1 MIDINKFGLCA
12 DDVLGTGQGEC
23 PITDFGDLKGL
34 GLLKKGSKLSL
45 ATDSLNEA
53 TFRALITD
61 GKLHQLVNSYAFE
74 DTTPEN
80 ERSTSSDGLMQTIRE
95 GKPMYSFTFKKGMY
109 NAKAMQ
115 SLKGNNRWDAYFYF
129 SEGLL
134 VALDTAGANL
144 KGFNG
149 SMFDV
154 DSYKFKQGAETEF
167 SKVSLQLSDAKEFNQ
182 RFVFFTWDELGFNAL
197 EIEGVIETVVS
208 FNAAPVAGSTIT
220 VKIADANNRS
230 ISYASLFDNAA
241 QWKVLVDG
249 VENVVT
255 TVSVAGEVATLTLT
269 SASTSTLV
277 STDVVVVSLDGI
289 VADLELKYYKSNTIT
304 ATIA

>member
-12 DDVLGTGQGEC
+12 EDVLGTGQGEC

-45 ATDSLNEA
+45 ATDTLNAA

-154 DSYKFKQGAETEF
+154 DSYKFKQGNETEF

-197 EIEGVIETVVS
+197 EIEGVIEANVS
-208 FNAAPVAGSTIT
+208 FNVAPVAGSTIT
-220 VKIADANNRS
+220 VKVSDANNRS
-230 ISYASLFDNAA
+230 ISYASLFDTASN
-241 QWKVLVDG
+241 WKVLKNG
-249 VENVVT
+249 VANVVT
-255 TVSVAGEVATLTLT
+255 TVSVAGDVVTLTLT
-269 SASTSTLV
+269 SALALTNKV
-277 STDVVVVSLDGI
+277 DVSLNGI
-289 VADLELKYYKSNTIT
+289 VADLELKYYKSNTAN
-304 ATIA
+304 ATV

>member
-12 DDVLGTGQGEC
+12 EDVLGTGQGEC

-34 GLLKKGSKLSL
+34 GLLKKGSKLNL
-45 ATDSLNEA
+45 ATDTLDA
-53 TFRALITD
+53 TTFRGLITD

-134 VALDTAGANL
+134 VALDTAGENL

-154 DSYKFKQGAETEF
+154 DSYKFKQGSETEF

-197 EIEGVIETVVS
+197 EIEGVIETVLS

-230 ISYASLFDNAA
+230 ISYAALMDTAA

-249 VENVVT
+249 VANVVT
-255 TVSVAGEVATLTLT
+255 TVSVAGDVVTLTLT
-269 SASTSTLV
+269 AALV
-277 STDVVVVSLDGI
+277 STDVVVVSLNGI
-289 VADLELKYYKSNTIT
+289 VEDVELKYYKSNSVT

>member
-12 DDVLGTGQGEC
+12 EDVLGTGQGEC

-45 ATDSLNEA
+45 ATDTLDED
-53 TFRALITD
+53 TFRSLIID

-95 GKPMYSFTFKKGMY
+95 GKPMHSFIFKKGMY

-115 SLKGNNRWDAYFYF
+115 ALKGNNRWDAYFYF
-129 SEGLL
+129 TEGLL
-134 VALDTAGANL
+134 VALDTAGENL

-154 DSYKFKQGAETEF
+154 DSYKFKQGSETEF

-249 VENVVT
+249 VANVVT
-255 TVSVAGEVATLTLT
+255 TVSVAGDVATLTLT
-269 SASTSTLV
+269 SALV
-277 STDVVVVSLDGI
+277 STDVVVASLDGI

-304 ATIA
+304 ANIA

>member
-12 DDVLGTGQGEC
+12 EDVLGTGQGEC

-34 GLLKKGSKLSL
+34 GLLKKGTKLNL
-45 ATDSLNEA
+45 ATDTLNEA
-53 TFRALITD
+53 IFRVLITS

-115 SLKGNNRWDAYFYF
+115 SLKGNNRWDAFFYF
-129 SEGLL
+129 SDGLL
-134 VALDTAGANL
+134 VALDTAGENL

-230 ISYASLFDNAA
+230 ISYASLFDNDAR
-241 QWKVLVDG
+241 WKVLVDG
-249 VENVVT
+249 VNNVVNV
-255 TVSVAGEVATLTLT
+255 VSSVSITGDVATLTLI
-269 SASTSTLV
+269 SALV
-277 STDVVVVSLDGI
+277 STDVINVSLNGI
-289 VADLELKYYKSNTIT
+289 VADVEDKYYKSNTIT

>member
-12 DDVLGTGQGEC
+12 EDVLGTGQGEC

-34 GLLKKGSKLSL
+34 GLLKKGSKLNL
-45 ATDSLNEA
+45 ATDTLSEA
-53 TFRALITD
+53 TFRALITG

-129 SEGLL
+129 SDGLL
-134 VALDTAGANL
+134 VALDTAGENL

-197 EIEGVIETVVS
+197 EIEGVIEANVS

-230 ISYASLFDNAA
+230 ISYASLFDTASN
-241 QWKVLVDG
+241 WKVLKNG
-249 VENVVT
+249 VANVVT
-255 TVSVAGEVATLTLT
+255 TVSVAGDVVTLTLT
-269 SASTSTLV
+269 SALASTNKV
-277 STDVVVVSLDGI
+277 DVSLNGI
-289 VADLELKYYKSNTIT
+289 VSDIENKYYKSNTAN
-304 ATIA
+304 ATV

>member
-45 ATDSLNEA
+45 ATDTLNEA

-134 VALDTAGANL
+134 VALDTAGENL

-154 DSYKFKQGAETEF
+154 DSYKFKQGSETEF

-197 EIEGVIETVVS
+197 EIEGVIETVVLINNTPQNTES
-208 FNAAPVAGSTIT
+208 IVD
-220 VKIADANNRS
+220 VKILDSSNRS
-230 ISYASLFDNAA
+230 ISYASLFDGVPD
-241 QWKVLVDG
+241 WSVKVNG
-249 VENVVT
+249 VSKTISTVTLSGDVV
-255 TVSVAGEVATLTLT
+255 GLTIP
-269 SASTSTLV
+269 AFSTSDVIEV
-277 STDVVVVSLDGI
+277 SLNGVVS
-289 VADLELKYYKSNTIT
+289 DLELKYYKSNT
-304 ATIA
+304 ASVVVIA

>member
-12 DDVLGTGQGEC
+12 EDVLGTGQGEC

-34 GLLKKGSKLSL
+34 GLLKKATKFNL
-45 ATDSLNEA
+45 ATDTLNEA

-134 VALDTAGANL
+134 VALDTAGENL

-154 DSYKFKQGAETEF
+154 DSYKFKQGSETEF

-197 EIEGVIETVVS
+197 EIEGVIEANVS
-208 FNAAPVAGSTIT
+208 FNVAPVAGSTIT
-220 VKIADANNRS
+220 VKVSDANNRS
-230 ISYASLFDNAA
+230 ISYASLFDSAA
-241 QWKVLVDG
+241 NWKVLLNG
-249 VENVVT
+249 VANVVT
-255 TVSVAGEVATLTLT
+255 SVSVSSDILTLTLDD
-269 SASTSTLV
+269 SIASTNKV
-277 STDVVVVSLDGI
+277 EVSLNGI
-289 VADLELKYYKSNTIT
+289 IADLEMKYYKSNTAI
-304 ATIA
+304 ATI

>member
-12 DDVLGTGQGEC
+12 EDVLGTGQGEC
-23 PITDFGDLKGL
+23 PITDFGDLKGI
-34 GLLKKGSKLSL
+34 GLLKKGSKLNL
-45 ATDSLNEA
+45 ATDTLNDA
-53 TFRALITD
+53 TFRSLITD

-115 SLKGNNRWDAYFYF
+115 SLKGNNRWDAFFYF
-129 SEGLL
+129 TEGLL

-182 RFVFFTWDELGFNAL
+182 RFVFFTWEELGFNAL

-208 FNAAPVAGSTIT
+208 FNASPVAGTSIT
-220 VKIADANNRS
+220 VKVADANNRS
-230 ISYASLFDNAA
+230 ISYASLFDTDSN
-241 QWKVLVDG
+241 WKVLKSGVD
-249 VENVVT
+249 NAVT
-255 TVSVAGEVATLTLT
+255 TVSITGEVITLTLDNPLT
-269 SASTSTLV
+269 SADSV
-277 STDVVVVSLDGI
+277 SVSLNGI
-289 VADLELKYYKSNTIT
+289 VADVEMKYYKSNVVT
-304 ATIA
+304 AEV

>member
-12 DDVLGTGQGEC
+12 EDVLGTGQGEC

-34 GLLKKGSKLSL
+34 GLLKKGTKLNL
-45 ATDSLNEA
+45 ATDTLNEVA
-53 TFRALITD
+53 FRTLITD

-129 SEGLL
+129 SDGLL
-134 VALDTAGANL
+134 VALDTAGENL

-154 DSYKFKQGAETEF
+154 DSYKFKQGSETEF

-182 RFVFFTWDELGFNAL
+182 RFVFFTWEELGFNAL

-208 FNAAPVAGSTIT
+208 FNPAPVAGSTIT

-230 ISYASLFDNAA
+230 ISYASLFDEAA
-241 QWKVLVDG
+241 AWKVLVDG
-249 VENVVT
+249 VNNVVSS
-255 TVSVAGEVATLTLT
+255 VSVTGTVATLTLT
-269 SASTSTLV
+269 GLIA
-277 STDVVVVSLDGI
+277 STDVINVSLNGI
-289 VADLELKYYKSNTIT
+289 VADLELKYYKSNSVTDK
-304 ATIA
+304 IA

>member
-12 DDVLGTGQGEC
+12 EDVLGTGQGEC

-34 GLLKKGSKLSL
+34 GLLKKGSKLNL
-45 ATDSLNEA
+45 ATDTLSEA
-53 TFRALITD
+53 AFRALITD

-134 VALDTAGANL
+134 VALDTAGENL

-182 RFVFFTWDELGFNAL
+182 RFVFFTWEELGFNAL

-208 FNAAPVAGSTIT
+208 FNPAPVAGSTIT

-230 ISYASLFDNAA
+230 ISYASLFDNSA

-249 VENVVT
+249 VANVVT
-255 TVSVAGEVATLTLT
+255 TVSVTGNVSTLTLT
-269 SASTSTLV
+269 SALV
-277 STDVVVVSLDGI
+277 TTDVVNVSLEGI
-289 VADLELKYYKSNTIT
+289 VADLELKYYKSNTTT
-304 ATIA
+304 ANIA

>member
-12 DDVLGTGQGEC
+12 EDVLGTGQGEC

-34 GLLKKGSKLSL
+34 GLLKKGSKLNL
-45 ATDSLNEA
+45 ATDTLSEA
-53 TFRALITD
+53 TFRALITG

-129 SEGLL
+129 TEGLL
-134 VALDTAGANL
+134 VALDTAGENL

-154 DSYKFKQGAETEF
+154 DSYKFKQGAETEL

-182 RFVFFTWDELGFNAL
+182 RFVFFTWEELGFNAL
-197 EIEGVIETVVS
+197 EIEGVIEANVS

-230 ISYASLFDNAA
+230 ISYASLFDTASN
-241 QWKVLVDG
+241 WKVLKNG
-249 VENVVT
+249 VANVVT
-255 TVSVAGEVATLTLT
+255 TVSVAGDVVTLTLT
-269 SASTSTLV
+269 SALV
-277 STDVVVVSLDGI
+277 STNKVDVSLNGI
-289 VADLELKYYKSNTIT
+289 VADLELKYYKSNTAN
-304 ATIA
+304 ATV

>member
-12 DDVLGTGQGEC
+12 EDVLGTGQGEC

-34 GLLKKGSKLSL
+34 GLLKKGSKLNL
-45 ATDSLNEA
+45 ATDTLSEA

-129 SEGLL
+129 SDGLL
-134 VALDTAGANL
+134 VALDTAGENL

-154 DSYKFKQGAETEF
+154 DSYKFKQGTETEF

-230 ISYASLFDNAA
+230 ISYASLFDTASN
-241 QWKVLVDG
+241 WKVLKNG
-249 VENVVT
+249 VANVVT
-255 TVSVAGEVATLTLT
+255 TVSVAGDVVTLTLT
-269 SASTSTLV
+269 SALASTNKV
-277 STDVVVVSLDGI
+277 DVSLNGI
-289 VADLELKYYKSNTIT
+289 VSDIENKYYKSNTAN
-304 ATIA
+304 ATV

>member
-208 FNAAPVAGSTIT
+208 FNDAPVAGSTIT

>member
-12 DDVLGTGQGEC
+12 EDVLGTGQGEC

-34 GLLKKGSKLSL
+34 GLLKKGSKLNL
-45 ATDSLNEA
+45 ATDTLNAA

-134 VALDTAGANL
+134 VALDTAGENL

-197 EIEGVIETVVS
+197 EIEGVIETKVTLNQAV
-208 FNAAPVAGSTIT
+208 NAGDLEVH
-220 VKIADANNRS
+220 VKLVDNSNTS
-230 ISYASLFDNAA
+230 ISYAALFDASA
-241 QWKVLVDG
+241 DWDLKVNGIVKTITSVILLSDVLILNFTGALV
-249 VENVVT
+249 
-255 TVSVAGEVATLTLT
+255 L
-269 SASTSTLV
+269 
-277 STDVVVVSLDGI
+277 TDVVTVSLNGI
-289 VADLELKYYKSNTIT
+289 VADTELKYYKSNVVTST
-304 ATIA
+304 VVA

>member
-12 DDVLGTGQGEC
+12 EDVLGTGQGEC

-34 GLLKKGSKLSL
+34 GLLKKGTKLNL
-45 ATDSLNEA
+45 ATDTLNEVA
-53 TFRALITD
+53 FRTLITD

-134 VALDTAGANL
+134 VALDTAGENL

-197 EIEGVIETVVS
+197 EIEGVIEVNVA
-208 FNAAPVAGSTIT
+208 FDAAPVTASIALK
-220 VKIADANNRS
+220 VADANNRS
-230 ISYASLFDNAA
+230 ISYASLFDEAA
-241 QWKVLVDG
+241 AWKVLVDG
-249 VENVVT
+249 VNNVVT
-255 TVSVAGEVATLTLT
+255 SVSVTGTVATLTLT
-269 SASTSTLV
+269 TPIA
-277 STDVVVVSLDGI
+277 STDVINVSLNGI
-289 VADLELKYYKSNTIT
+289 VADLELKYYKSNSVN
-304 ATIA
+304 ATIS

>member
-12 DDVLGTGQGEC
+12 EDVLGTGQGEC

-34 GLLKKGSKLSL
+34 GLLKKGSKLNL
-45 ATDSLNEA
+45 ATDTLSEA
-53 TFRALITD
+53 TFRALITG

-129 SEGLL
+129 TEGLL
-134 VALDTAGANL
+134 VALDTAGENL

-182 RFVFFTWDELGFNAL
+182 RFVFFTWEELGFNAL

-208 FNAAPVAGSTIT
+208 FDAAPVAAPFAWSTIT
-220 VKIADANNRS
+220 VKVADANNRS
-230 ISYASLFDNAA
+230 ISYASLFDTAA

-249 VENVVT
+249 VANVVT
-255 TVSVAGEVATLTLT
+255 TVSVAGDVVTLTLT
-269 SASTSTLV
+269 SALV
-277 STDVVVVSLDGI
+277 STNKVDVSLNGI
-289 VADLELKYYKSNTIT
+289 VADLELKYYKSNS
-304 ATIA
+304 ATTVVM

>member
-12 DDVLGTGQGEC
+12 EDVLGTGQGEC

-45 ATDSLNEA
+45 ATDTLDEA
-53 TFRALITD
+53 TFRALITG

-129 SEGLL
+129 SDGLL
-134 VALDTAGANL
+134 VALDTAGENL

-154 DSYKFKQGAETEF
+154 DSYKFKQGTETEF

-182 RFVFFTWDELGFNAL
+182 RFVFFTWDELGFNAFL
-197 EIEGVIETVVS
+197 DSNNDIISAKHT
-208 FNAAPVAGSTIT
+208 APA
-220 VKIADANNRS
+220 
-230 ISYASLFDNAA
+230 
-241 QWKVLVDG
+241 
-249 VENVVT
+249 
-255 TVSVAGEVATLTLT
+255 ATLANTR
-269 SASTSTLV
+269 SAYVININLSNKVNPAIIIAANPSF
-277 STDVVVVSLDGI
+277 SI
-289 VADLELKYYKSNTIT
+289 VDQNLPDSK
-304 ATIA
+304 

>member
-1 MIDINKFGLCA
+1 MININEFGLCA
-12 DDVLGTGQGEC
+12 EDVLGTGQGEC
-23 PITDFGDLKGL
+23 PITDFGDLKGQ
-34 GLLKKGSKLSL
+34 GLLKKGTKLNL
-45 ATDSLNEA
+45 ATDTLDETS
-53 TFRALITD
+53 FRSLITD
-61 GKLHQLVNSYAFE
+61 GKLHQLINSYAFE

-95 GKPMYSFTFKKGMY
+95 GKPMYSFTYKKGMY

-115 SLKGNNRWDAYFYF
+115 SLKGNNRWDAFFYF
-129 SEGLL
+129 TEGLL
-134 VALDTAGANL
+134 VALDTAGENL

-167 SKVSLQLSDAKEFNQ
+167 SKVSLQLADAKEFNT

-197 EIEGVIETVVS
+197 EIEGVIETVLS
-208 FNAAPVAGSTIT
+208 FNAAPVVGSTIT
-220 VKIADANNRS
+220 LKIADANNRS
-230 ISYASLFDNAA
+230 ISYAALMDTAA

-249 VENVVT
+249 VANVVT
-255 TVSVAGEVATLTLT
+255 TVSIAGEVVTLTLT
-269 SASTSTLV
+269 SALV
-277 STDVVVVSLDGI
+277 STDVVTVSLNGI
-289 VADLELKYYKSNTIT
+289 VEDVELKYYKSNTVT

>member
-12 DDVLGTGQGEC
+12 EDVLGTGQGEC

-34 GLLKKGSKLSL
+34 GLLKKGSKLNL
-45 ATDSLNEA
+45 ATDTLSEA
-53 TFRALITD
+53 TFRALITG

-129 SEGLL
+129 SDGLL
-134 VALDTAGANL
+134 VALDTAGENL

-154 DSYKFKQGAETEF
+154 DSYKFKQGTETEF

-182 RFVFFTWDELGFNAL
+182 RFVFFTWNELGFNAL
-197 EIEGVIETVVS
+197 EIEGVIEANVS
-208 FNAAPVAGSTIT
+208 FNVAPVAGSTIT
-220 VKIADANNRS
+220 VKVSDANNRS
-230 ISYASLFDNAA
+230 ISYASLFDTASN
-241 QWKVLVDG
+241 WKVLKNG
-249 VENVVT
+249 VANVVT
-255 TVSVAGEVATLTLT
+255 TVSVAGDVVTLTLT
-269 SASTSTLV
+269 SALV
-277 STDVVVVSLDGI
+277 STNKVDVSLNGI
-289 VADLELKYYKSNTIT
+289 VADLELKYYKSNTAN
-304 ATIA
+304 ATV

>member
-12 DDVLGTGQGEC
+12 EDVLGTGQGEC

-34 GLLKKGSKLSL
+34 GLLKKGTKFNL
-45 ATDSLNEA
+45 ATDTLDA
-53 TFRALITD
+53 TTFRALITD

-134 VALDTAGANL
+134 VALDTAGENL

-197 EIEGVIETVVS
+197 EIEGVIETIVLINNIPQDTESVVD
-208 FNAAPVAGSTIT
+208 
-220 VKIADANNRS
+220 VKILDSSNRS
-230 ISYASLFDNAA
+230 ISYASLFDSVPD
-241 QWKVLVDG
+241 WSVKVNG
-249 VENVVT
+249 
-255 TVSVAGEVATLTLT
+255 VSVTISTVTLTGDIVGLT
-269 SASTSTLV
+269 IPTFSTA
-277 STDVVVVSLDGI
+277 DVIEVSLNGV
-289 VADLELKYYKSNTIT
+289 VADLELKYYKSNTASVVVI
-304 ATIA
+304 

>member
-12 DDVLGTGQGEC
+12 EDVLGTGQGEC
-23 PITDFGDLKGL
+23 PITDFGDLKGI
-34 GLLKKGSKLSL
+34 GLLKKGSKLNL
-45 ATDSLNEA
+45 ATDTLNDA
-53 TFRALITD
+53 TFRSLITD

-115 SLKGNNRWDAYFYF
+115 SLKGNNRWDAFFYF
-129 SEGLL
+129 TEGLL

-182 RFVFFTWDELGFNAL
+182 RFVFFTWEELGFNAL

-208 FNAAPVAGSTIT
+208 FNVAPVAGTSIT
-220 VKIADANNRS
+220 VKVADANNRS
-230 ISYASLFDNAA
+230 ISYASLFDTDSN
-241 QWKVLVDG
+241 WKVLKSGVD
-249 VENVVT
+249 NTVT
-255 TVSVAGEVATLTLT
+255 TVSINGEVITLTLDNPLT
-269 SASTSTLV
+269 SPDIV
-277 STDVVVVSLDGI
+277 SVSLNGI
-289 VADLELKYYKSNTIT
+289 IADVEMKYYKSNVVT
-304 ATIA
+304 AEV

>member
-12 DDVLGTGQGEC
+12 EDVLGTGQGEC

-34 GLLKKGSKLSL
+34 GLLKKGTKFNL
-45 ATDSLNEA
+45 ATDTLDA
-53 TFRALITD
+53 TTFRALITD

-134 VALDTAGANL
+134 VALDTAGENL

-154 DSYKFKQGAETEF
+154 DSYKFKQGNETEF

-197 EIEGVIETVVS
+197 EIEGVIETVVA
-208 FNAAPVAGSTIT
+208 FDGVQNAGDDIT
-220 VKIADANNRS
+220 VTLLDNSNRS
-230 ISYASLFDNAA
+230 ISYASLFDGIADWVVTVNGVVATISA
-241 QWKVLVDG
+241 VSLVG
-249 VENVVT
+249 NVVNIT
-255 TVSVAGEVATLTLT
+255 TGPYPVATDVITVSLN
-269 SASTSTLV
+269 
-277 STDVVVVSLDGI
+277 GI
-289 VADLELKYYKSNTIT
+289 VADTELKYYKSNTIT
-304 ATIA
+304 TIVAV

>member
-12 DDVLGTGQGEC
+12 EDVLGTGQGEC

-45 ATDSLNEA
+45 ATDTLDEA
-53 TFRALITD
+53 TFRALITG

-129 SEGLL
+129 TEGLL
-134 VALDTAGANL
+134 VALDTAGENL

-182 RFVFFTWDELGFNAL
+182 RFVFFTWEELGFNAL

-230 ISYASLFDNAA
+230 ISYASLFDDSA

-249 VENVVT
+249 VANVVT
-255 TVSVAGEVATLTLT
+255 TVSVAGDVVTLTLT
-269 SASTSTLV
+269 SALV
-277 STDVVVVSLDGI
+277 STNKVDVSLNGI
-289 VADLELKYYKSNTIT
+289 VADLELKYYKSNTAKAT
-304 ATIA
+304 A

>member
-12 DDVLGTGQGEC
+12 EDVLGTGQGEC
-23 PITDFGDLKGL
+23 PITDFGDLKGI
-34 GLLKKGSKLSL
+34 GLLKKGSKLNL
-45 ATDSLNEA
+45 ATDTLDDV
-53 TFRALITD
+53 TFRSLITD

-115 SLKGNNRWDAYFYF
+115 SLKGNNRWDAFFYF
-129 SEGLL
+129 TEGLL

-182 RFVFFTWDELGFNAL
+182 RFVFFTWEELGFNAL

-208 FNAAPVAGSTIT
+208 FNVAPVAGTSIT
-220 VKIADANNRS
+220 VKVADANNRS
-230 ISYASLFDNAA
+230 ISYASLFDTDSN
-241 QWKVLVDG
+241 WKVLKSGVD
-249 VENVVT
+249 NTVT
-255 TVSVAGEVATLTLT
+255 TVSINGEVITLTLDNPLT
-269 SASTSTLV
+269 SPDIV
-277 STDVVVVSLDGI
+277 SVSLNGI
-289 VADLELKYYKSNTIT
+289 IADVEMKYYKSNVVT
-304 ATIA
+304 AEV

>member
-12 DDVLGTGQGEC
+12 EDVLGTGQGEC

-34 GLLKKGSKLSL
+34 GLLKKGTKLNL
-45 ATDSLNEA
+45 ATDTLNEVA
-53 TFRALITD
+53 FRTLITD

-115 SLKGNNRWDAYFYF
+115 YLKGNNRWDAYFYF

-134 VALDTAGANL
+134 VALDTAGENL

-197 EIEGVIETVVS
+197 EIEGVIEVNVA
-208 FNAAPVAGSTIT
+208 FDAAPVTAAIALK
-220 VKIADANNRS
+220 VADANNRS
-230 ISYASLFDNAA
+230 ISYASLFDEAA
-241 QWKVLVDG
+241 AWKVLVDG
-249 VENVVT
+249 VNNVVT
-255 TVSVAGEVATLTLT
+255 SVSVTGTVATLTLT
-269 SASTSTLV
+269 TPIA
-277 STDVVVVSLDGI
+277 STDVINVSLNGI
-289 VADLELKYYKSNTIT
+289 VADLELKYYKSNSVT

>member
-12 DDVLGTGQGEC
+12 EDVLGTGQGEC

-34 GLLKKGSKLSL
+34 GLLKKGSKLNL
-45 ATDSLNEA
+45 ATDALSEA

-129 SEGLL
+129 TEGLL
-134 VALDTAGANL
+134 VALDTAGENL

-182 RFVFFTWDELGFNAL
+182 RFVFYTWEELGFNAL

-208 FNAAPVAGSTIT
+208 FNAAPVTGSTIT
-220 VKIADANNRS
+220 VKVADANNRS
-230 ISYASLFDNAA
+230 ISYASLFDTAA
-241 QWKVLVDG
+241 QWLVLVDG

-269 SASTSTLV
+269 SALV

>member
-1 MIDINKFGLCA
+1 M
-12 DDVLGTGQGEC
+12 
-23 PITDFGDLKGL
+23 
-34 GLLKKGSKLSL
+34 LKKGSKLNL
-45 ATDSLNEA
+45 ATDTLNDA
-53 TFRALITD
+53 TFRSLITD

-115 SLKGNNRWDAYFYF
+115 SLKGNNRWDAFFYF
-129 SEGLL
+129 TEGLL

-182 RFVFFTWDELGFNAL
+182 RFVFFTWEELGFNAL

-208 FNAAPVAGSTIT
+208 FNASPVAGTSIT
-220 VKIADANNRS
+220 VKVADANNRS
-230 ISYASLFDNAA
+230 ISYASLFDTDSN
-241 QWKVLVDG
+241 WKVLKSGVD
-249 VENVVT
+249 NAVT
-255 TVSVAGEVATLTLT
+255 TVSITGEVITLTLDNPLT
-269 SASTSTLV
+269 SADSV
-277 STDVVVVSLDGI
+277 SVSLNGI
-289 VADLELKYYKSNTIT
+289 VADVEMKYYKSNVVT
-304 ATIA
+304 AEV

>member
-12 DDVLGTGQGEC
+12 EDVLGTGQGEC

-45 ATDSLNEA
+45 ATDTLDES
-53 TFRALITD
+53 TFRALITG

-129 SEGLL
+129 TEGLL
-134 VALDTAGANL
+134 VALDTAGENL

-182 RFVFFTWDELGFNAL
+182 RFVFFTWEELGFNAL

-230 ISYASLFDNAA
+230 ISYASLFDDSA

-249 VENVVT
+249 VANVVT
-255 TVSVAGEVATLTLT
+255 TVSVAGDVVTLTLT
-269 SASTSTLV
+269 SALV
-277 STDVVVVSLDGI
+277 STNKVDVSLNGI
-289 VADLELKYYKSNTIT
+289 VSDIENKYYKSNTAN
-304 ATIA
+304 ATV

>member
-12 DDVLGTGQGEC
+12 EDVLGTGQGEC

-34 GLLKKGSKLSL
+34 GLLKKGSKLNL
-45 ATDSLNEA
+45 AKDTLDEA

-109 NAKAMQ
+109 NAKAKQ

-129 SEGLL
+129 TEGLL
-134 VALDTAGANL
+134 VALDTAGENL

-154 DSYKFKQGAETEF
+154 DSYKFKQGTETEF

-182 RFVFFTWDELGFNAL
+182 RFVFFTWEELGFNAL

-220 VKIADANNRS
+220 VKVADANNRS
-230 ISYASLFDNAA
+230 ISYASLFDDDAL
-241 QWKVLVDG
+241 WLVLVDG
-249 VENVVT
+249 VRNIVT
-255 TVSVAGEVATLTLT
+255 SVSIAGEVATLTLT
-269 SASTSTLV
+269 SALV
-277 STDVVVVSLDGI
+277 STDVVSVSLNGI
-289 VADLELKYYKSNTIT
+289 AVDLELKYYKSNTIT